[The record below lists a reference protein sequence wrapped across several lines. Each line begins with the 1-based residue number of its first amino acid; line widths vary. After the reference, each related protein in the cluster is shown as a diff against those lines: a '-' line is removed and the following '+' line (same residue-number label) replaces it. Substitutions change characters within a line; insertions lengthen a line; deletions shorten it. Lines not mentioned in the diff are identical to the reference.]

1 MPALSL
7 KTRRTQ
13 IALGAVI
20 AFVAV
25 CVAMCSSSHDTSN
38 TSAPPAVTAAPPSA
52 APSAAPPPGPPPG
65 PPPPPVGKDYVE
77 GMVQSNS
84 GQTIALRTRTGSATV
99 DYTPATRVMEVT
111 PAKLTDVTPGS
122 CVNVKATPQSAPPPG
137 APAPGQP
144 APGPI
149 TAQAVTVTQSADGKC
164 PPPAGFYGTVSS
176 VSGNTIAVSGLGPG
190 GPGAATN
197 VTVADSTSY
206 QRQTPSDTQAITNGK
221 CMGAQGT
228 QDGGVLHA
236 TMISLEACPPMGRPH
251 PHLHLPHLPHI
262 HI

>member
-52 APSAAPPPGPPPG
+52 APSAAPPPG

>member
-1 MPALSL
+1 MSSVPALSL

-13 IALGAVI
+13 IALGVLV
-20 AFVAV
+20 AFVAL
-25 CVAMCSSSHDTSN
+25 CVAMCGSSHETS
-38 TSAPPAVTAAPPSA
+38 TSSAPPAVNAPPPSA
-52 APSAAPPPGPPPG
+52 APSAAPPPG
-65 PPPPPVGKDYVE
+65 PPPPVGKDYVE

-84 GQTIALRTRTGSATV
+84 NGTIALRTRSGSATV
-99 DYTPATRVMEVT
+99 DYTPQTRVMDVT

-137 APAPGQP
+137 APAPGGP

-164 PPPAGFYGTVSS
+164 PPPAGFYGTVAS
-176 VSGNTIAVSGLGPG
+176 VTGNTIAVNGLGPG
-190 GPGAATN
+190 APGAATN

-206 QRQTPSDTQAITNGK
+206 QRQTPSDTEAITNGK
-221 CMGAQGT
+221 CIGAQGI
-228 QDGGVLHA
+228 QDGGALHA
-236 TMISLEACPPMGRPH
+236 TMISVETCPPMGRPH

-262 HI
+262 HL

>member
-1 MPALSL
+1 MAALSL

-13 IALGAVI
+13 IAACVVI
-20 AFVAV
+20 AFIAV

-38 TSAPPAVTAAPPSA
+38 TSAPPAVTAVPPSA
-52 APSAAPPPGPPPG
+52 APSAAPPPAPPA
-65 PPPPPVGKDYVE
+65 PPPPVGKDYVE

-84 GQTIALRTRTGSATV
+84 GQTIALRTRSGSATV
-99 DYTPATRVMEVT
+99 DYTPQTIVMDVA
-111 PAKLTDVTPGS
+111 PAKLADVTPGS

-190 GPGAATN
+190 GPGASTN

-206 QRQTPSDTQAITNGK
+206 KRQTPSNTEALTNGK
-221 CMGAQGT
+221 CIGAQGT
-228 QDGGVLHA
+228 QEGGVLHA
-236 TMISLEACPPMGRPH
+236 TMISVEACPPMGHPH

-262 HI
+262 HL

>member
-1 MPALSL
+1 MRSVPALL

-13 IALGAVI
+13 IALGVVV

-25 CVAMCSSSHDTSN
+25 GVAMCGSHDPSK
-38 TSAPPAVTAAPPSA
+38 TSAPPAGTAVPPSA
-52 APSAAPPPGPPPG
+52 APSAAPPPA

-84 GQTIALRTRTGSATV
+84 GQTIALRTRSGSATV
-99 DYTPATRVMEVT
+99 DYAPQTIVMDVT
-111 PAKLTDVTPGS
+111 PAKLADVTPGS
-122 CVNVKATPQSAPPPG
+122 CVNVKATPQSAPAPG
-137 APAPGQP
+137 AP

-149 TAQAVTVTQSADGKC
+149 TAQAVLVTQSTDGKC

-190 GPGAATN
+190 GPGASTD

-206 QRQTPSDTQAITNGK
+206 KRQTPSNTQAITNGK
-221 CMGAQGT
+221 CIGAQGT
-228 QDGGVLHA
+228 QEGGVLHA
-236 TMISLEACPPMGRPH
+236 TMISVEACPPMGHPH

-262 HI
+262 HL

>member
-1 MPALSL
+1 MSALSL

-13 IALGAVI
+13 ITLGVLI

-25 CVAMCSSSHDTSN
+25 CIAMCGPSHNTSN
-38 TSAPPAVTAAPPSA
+38 TSAPPAVTAVPPSA
-52 APSAAPPPGPPPG
+52 APSAAPPPA
-65 PPPPPVGKDYVE
+65 PPPPPPSVGKDYVE

-84 GQTIALRTRTGSATV
+84 GQTIALRTRSGSATV
-99 DYTPATRVMEVT
+99 GYTPQTIVMNVT
-111 PAKLTDVTPGS
+111 PAKLADVTPGS

-176 VSGNTIAVSGLGPG
+176 VSGNTIAVNGLGPG
-190 GPGAATN
+190 GPGASTN

-206 QRQTPSDTQAITNGK
+206 QRQTPSETQAITNGK
-221 CMGAQGT
+221 CIGAQGT
-228 QDGGVLHA
+228 EDGGVLHA
-236 TMISLEACPPMGRPH
+236 AMISVETCPPMGRPH

-262 HI
+262 HL

>member
-1 MPALSL
+1 M

-13 IALGAVI
+13 IALGAVVAFI
-20 AFVAV
+20 AL
-25 CVAMCSSSHDTSN
+25 CVAMCGSSHDASN
-38 TSAPPAVTAAPPSA
+38 SSAPRAVTAVPPSA
-52 APSAAPPPGPPPG
+52 APSAAPPPV

-84 GQTIALRTRTGSATV
+84 DGTIALRTRTGSATV
-99 DYTPATRVMEVT
+99 DYTPQTRVVDVT

-122 CVNVKATPQSAPPPG
+122 CVNVRATPQSAPPPG
-137 APAPGQP
+137 A
-144 APGPI
+144 I

-164 PPPAGFYGTVSS
+164 PPPAGFYGTVAS
-176 VSGNTIAVSGLGPG
+176 VSGNTIAVNGLGPG

-206 QRQTPSDTQAITNGK
+206 QRQTPSDAQDITNGK
-221 CMGAQGT
+221 CIGAQGT

-236 TMISLEACPPMGRPH
+236 TMISVETCPPMGH
-251 PHLHLPHLPHI
+251 PHHHLQLPHLPHI
-262 HI
+262 HL